1 MLRRPLTAIDK
12 MTDAPVI
19 EGARVDARSAADLLA
34 SATTISVVCHVYPDA
49 DTIGAGLALALVL
62 DHAGKSVE
70 VSFAAPAE
78 LPESLRSLPG
88 GRLLVDPNAMR
99 RDADLVVTVDIPS
112 VNRLGA
118 LRELADPGREVLVI
132 DHHASNQLF
141 GTADY
146 IDPSADSTTMLV
158 ADLLDA
164 WGKPIDLGVAHCLYA
179 GLTTDTGSFRW
190 ASARAHRLAAR
201 LVELGVDNAA
211 ISRTLLDTHPFA
223 WLPML
228 SRVLGSAQLV
238 PEAADGR
245 GLVYA
250 VVGHRE
256 WANARPERAAL
267 VAEAAQVVAL
277 FSVQVA
283 EAGDIEAA
291 WSPPEGVSRPCPQVS
306 PMRQRGNDGPSGC
319 ARARPSCCRARP
331 AIGRSPSGAGSRSSS
346 AWRRTGTRSSMSSR
360 SSAR

>member
-1 MLRRPLTAIDK
+1 
-12 MTDAPVI
+12 
-19 EGARVDARSAADLLA
+19 
-34 SATTISVVCHVYPDA
+34 
-49 DTIGAGLALALVL
+49 LALVL

-141 GTADY
+141 GTANY

-228 SRVLGSAQLV
+228 SRVLGSARLLE
-238 PEAADGR
+238 EAADGR

-250 VVGHRE
+250 VVAHEE
-256 WANARPERAAL
+256 WAKARPEEVESIVDIVRTTAQAEVAAVFKEIEPQHWSVSMRSKSVDIAA
-267 VAEAAQVVAL
+267 VASRFGGGGHRKAAGYSATGSADDVVVAL
-277 FSVQVA
+277 
-283 EAGDIEAA
+283 
-291 WSPPEGVSRPCPQVS
+291 
-306 PMRQRGNDGPSGC
+306 QRALG
-319 ARARPSCCRARP
+319 
-331 AIGRSPSGAGSRSSS
+331 
-346 AWRRTGTRSSMSSR
+346 
-360 SSAR
+360 